1 MGRSAVHRQ
10 IWEPH
15 ALFSATFEPAG
26 SGSLSLLGRND
37 LFYFCTG
44 IEPQPTGYFKTLHLR
59 DTAQGTRTESSPL
72 GRAEG
77 VGASQPSLKFSWDI
91 SPRLL
96 GPNARRVST
105 LTFEFKFGDAA
116 PFELAD
122 SRLPEEFS
130 RDAGGVPRN
139 AWWRVETSLGPI
151 AFDTATALELAFGPS
166 HRMANMLLSPFSHI
180 ALHYWRT
187 RDAEHLW
194 VRSPNA
200 PTKPLNQ
207 SEVVCASFW
216 LGEPEHIRAL
226 EATRSCFADIRCL
239 RLPREIQTV
248 ACDAVGIH
256 LNDVLLV
263 QVLGTRR
270 ASLPVN
276 WDKLCVIE
284 NAETLRGH
292 AFERVQNAH
301 ADWSTRAAIR
311 SRRLTPEEVRRHL
324 PAWLTRLS

>member
-1 MGRSAVHRQ
+1 VHKQ

-15 ALFSATFEPAG
+15 ALFSAIEPAD

-37 LFYFCTG
+37 LFYFCTA
-44 IEPQPTGYFKTLHLR
+44 IEPQPSGYFKTLHFR
-59 DTAQGTRTESSPL
+59 DTAQATRTESSPL
-72 GRAEG
+72 GRAQG
-77 VGASQPSLKFSWDI
+77 VGASGPSLKFSWDI

-96 GPNARRVST
+96 GPNARRVWT
-105 LTFEFKFGDAA
+105 LTFDFKVGDAV

-122 SRLPEEFS
+122 SRLPLEFS
-130 RDAGGVPRN
+130 RDAGEVRRN
-139 AWWRVETSLGPI
+139 AWWRVDTSRGPI

-166 HRMANMLLSPFSHI
+166 HRMANMLLSPFSPI
-180 ALHYWRT
+180 ALHHWRT
-187 RDAEHLW
+187 EDAEHLW

-200 PTKPLNQ
+200 GTKPLNQ

-216 LGEPEHIRAL
+216 LGNPEHLRAL
-226 EATRSCFADIRCL
+226 EDTRSCLANIRGL
-239 RLPREIQTV
+239 RLPCEIQTV
-248 ACDAVGIH
+248 ACDAAGIH
-256 LNDVLLV
+256 VNDVLLV
-263 QVLGTRR
+263 QVFGTSR

-292 AFERVQNAH
+292 AFERVKKAD

-311 SRRLTPEEVRRHL
+311 SRRLSPQEVRRQL
-324 PAWLTRLS
+324 PAWLARLS